1 MEGPRGKKV
10 AGAGGGAA
18 LPGSQYAAFEGQ
30 GGGGHKGK
38 VAMVGAIAKA
48 QGVDP
53 SDLVAIGMVE
63 SGLKSKARPGK
74 GTAKGLFQFI
84 DSTWAWELK
93 QHGERLG
100 IPPGTSVYDDTA
112 NTLLAIEFMKGN
124 REHLKGKPGVP
135 ENPTAIDDYMGHFLG
150 VGDAEKFYKAR
161 ADSPNALGKDVLKR
175 AAGNNPPVFFHGK
188 GGTGRAKTLEEIYAS
203 FKKKLRAHGARV

>member
-1 MEGPRGKKV
+1 
-10 AGAGGGAA
+10 
-18 LPGSQYAAFEGQ
+18 
-30 GGGGHKGK
+30 
-38 VAMVGAIAKA
+38 MVGAIAKA

-63 SGLKSKARPGK
+63 SGLKSKVRPGK

-84 DSTWAWELK
+84 NSTWARELK
-93 QHGERLG
+93 KHGKRLG
-100 IPPGTSVYDDTA
+100 IPPGTSVYDETA

-124 REHLKGKPGVP
+124 REYLKGKPGVP
-135 ENPTAIDDYMGHFLG
+135 KKPTAIDDYMAHFLG
-150 VGDAEKFYKAR
+150 MGDAAKFYKER

-175 AAGNNPPVFFHGK
+175 AASNNPNVFFHGK
-188 GGTGRAKTLEEIYAS
+188 NGTGRAKTLEEIYTG